1 MKNKQNEMDGELVG
15 EPLVYEPPMCICLG
29 TIRDMTKGGHQEQAT
44 PVIFNSNKCHRHAF
58 HPSRPSRRVSRMPIR
73 SIYVSRQRNVYHDR

>member
-29 TIRDMTKGGHQEQAT
+29 TIRDMTKGGPPGTGDSGNFQFEQ
-44 PVIFNSNKCHRHAF
+44 
-58 HPSRPSRRVSRMPIR
+58 VS
-73 SIYVSRQRNVYHDR
+73 